1 MHIFTI
7 QDAEQDFLM
16 LHYIL
21 NLQTMEQTLGRKMEK
36 KRSANMTYPQC
47 VCLTRVKV
55 VRVVQVSES
64 RKK

>member
-36 KRSANMTYPQC
+36 KD
-47 VCLTRVKV
+47 LLI
-55 VRVVQVSES
+55 
-64 RKK
+64 